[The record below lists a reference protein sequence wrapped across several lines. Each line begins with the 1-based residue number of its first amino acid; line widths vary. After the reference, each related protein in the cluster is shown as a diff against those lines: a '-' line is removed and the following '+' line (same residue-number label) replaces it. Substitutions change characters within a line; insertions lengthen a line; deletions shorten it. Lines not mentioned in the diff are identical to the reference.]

1 MEPRSIIKNSFLAI
15 IVLVLFCC
23 AGCAFSLFPQPGAV
37 AQKDSRIALLEGKT
51 QSGTIETDDLQ
62 LNYALKIANAGYSLT
77 GAVDIKPSITMSFD
91 RVKSLFIKMSF
102 LDDSGAVLQTVDVT
116 PLVSRYN
123 ATPEKLQ
130 LNSSGALPAGA
141 RAVAFS
147 WYGSFYSGM
156 VDVSGSWDIH
166 YFPFTKQ

>member
-1 MEPRSIIKNSFLAI
+1 MEPRSILKNSFLAI
-15 IVLVLFCC
+15 LILMLLCC
-23 AGCAFSLFPQPGAV
+23 TGCAFSLFPQPGAV
-37 AQKDSRIALLEGKT
+37 AQKDSQIALLEGND

-62 LNYALKIANAGYSLT
+62 LNYVLAMTNGDYSLT
-77 GAVDIKPSITMSFD
+77 GTVVIKPSITMSFD

-116 PLVSRYN
+116 PLVSTHN

-141 RAVAFS
+141 KAVAFS

-156 VDVSGSWDIH
+156 VDMSGSWEIH
-166 YFPFTKQ
+166 YFPFTRQ